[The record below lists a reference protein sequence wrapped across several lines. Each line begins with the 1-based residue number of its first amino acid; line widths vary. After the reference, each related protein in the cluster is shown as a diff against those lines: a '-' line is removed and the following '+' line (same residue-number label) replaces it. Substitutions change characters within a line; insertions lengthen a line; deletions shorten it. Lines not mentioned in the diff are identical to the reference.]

1 MKKLILLVIIGISLH
16 CNAQISR
23 DSAYEFLKTNIL
35 PNDWENK
42 EINIFVSK
50 ELVIENTII
59 TTYIISY
66 DTLAVS
72 PNYKTWFF
80 YIDEN
85 PRAGGLRHDSK
96 FIFINDENNFVV
108 VDMESPYPHCI
119 KNMDFLSGIR
129 PRKVKPI
136 RPKPTPLDSILLE
149 KKKSEK
155 NAKSGYVEVTLNK
168 DLLERNRELQQL
180 LYSFNKDYAT
190 AAADKLGEWE
200 TFVAK
205 YGYSFSSDEAIAEY
219 NTLCDYEEQY
229 IKKFTA
235 KERAQIKKLVNQ

>member
-1 MKKLILLVIIGISLH
+1 MKKGNLLVCAMLVMCQLSL
-16 CNAQISR
+16 AQVSR

-35 PNDWENK
+35 PNDWEDK

-149 KKKSEK
+149 KRKSEK
-155 NAKSGYVEVTLNK
+155 NTNTSGNDHAAIISGGYCPELNYT
-168 DLLERNRELQQL
+168 RYWNNC
-180 LYSFNKDYAT
+180 S
-190 AAADKLGEWE
+190 
-200 TFVAK
+200 
-205 YGYSFSSDEAIAEY
+205 AIY
-219 NTLCDYEEQY
+219 NTL
-229 IKKFTA
+229 KKVYGYNEDNPLDELRQLLKIPRSET
-235 KERAQIKKLVNQ
+235 I